1 MYSAGNKLLS
11 FRLGIRTFFMIC
23 FNRLAFLLLLK
34 IALLTNYSWALE
46 FSLEARSGSLF
57 YDQLAVQ
64 DTLNSF
70 FEPQNQIISSGP
82 LKADD
87 FSNRIQESYDVE
99 IISQGS
105 KETLGIT
112 VLARNHLY
120 KNFSSEFGLS
130 YFSGNS
136 KYYFPKGL
144 KPFIEP
150 ITLDIEH
157 EEVDIRVAA
166 VFQRR
171 IHSYVIGNIKV
182 GLSRSTG
189 RIRSEVVS
197 NLLDINTSETH
208 LSYNTFLEIGSA
220 IGYKWK
226 VTPSFIISQYANGK
240 FESQLITKLSYEF

>member
-11 FRLGIRTFFMIC
+11 FRLGIKTFFMIC

-64 DTLNSF
+64 DALNSF
-70 FEPQNQIISSGP
+70 FEPQNKIISSGP

-112 VLARNHLY
+112 VLARNTSFRDCSDFVLQ
-120 KNFSSEFGLS
+120 N
-130 YFSGNS
+130 
-136 KYYFPKGL
+136 
-144 KPFIEP
+144 
-150 ITLDIEH
+150 
-157 EEVDIRVAA
+157 RVQKR
-166 VFQRR
+166 VFR
-171 IHSYVIGNIKV
+171 
-182 GLSRSTG
+182 
-189 RIRSEVVS
+189 E
-197 NLLDINTSETH
+197 
-208 LSYNTFLEIGSA
+208 
-220 IGYKWK
+220 
-226 VTPSFIISQYANGK
+226 
-240 FESQLITKLSYEF
+240 KLALV